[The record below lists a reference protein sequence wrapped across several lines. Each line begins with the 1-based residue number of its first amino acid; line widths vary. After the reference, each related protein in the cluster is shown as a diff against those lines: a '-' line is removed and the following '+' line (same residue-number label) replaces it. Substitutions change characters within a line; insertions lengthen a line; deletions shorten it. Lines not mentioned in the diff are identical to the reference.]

1 VPDCWHPREP
11 IVGCATIGAALA
23 RSKTFDRPM
32 TALLSTAF
40 AAGMVATVNPCG
52 FAMLPAYL
60 GFFLGEERKVD
71 RTGVVALSV
80 ASGFLVVFTV
90 AGALISFGLRA
101 VVGAIPWLALAVG
114 VGLVIVGVAQLAGR
128 RLLPTVPGVSRAR
141 KSGSV
146 GGMFVFGVSYAIA
159 SLSCTLPIFLS
170 LVGGIVSADSLTTSV
185 LAFAAYGAGMATAVT
200 GVTFVVA
207 SGKKGLMARIRLLAR
222 HLDTI
227 SGVVMTAAGA
237 FIVWYW
243 ATVLSGDGVSL
254 GATGMVRW
262 IDRTSAT
269 VTGFLGRNAGAAAVV
284 VVAIGFFAWWSSH
297 TDDGEKVALPTDRET
312 SEPPRS

>member
-1 VPDCWHPREP
+1 
-11 IVGCATIGAALA
+11 
-23 RSKTFDRPM
+23 M
-32 TALLSTAF
+32 TALISTAF

-60 GFFLGEERKVD
+60 GFFLGADEDRTAE

-80 ASGFLVVFTV
+80 AAGFLVVFTV
-90 AGALISFGLRA
+90 SGTLISIGLRA
-101 VVGAIPWLALAVG
+101 VVDVIPWAALAVG
-114 VGLVIVGVAQLAGR
+114 IGLVIAGIAQLAGR
-128 RLLPTVPGVSRAR
+128 RLLPGVPGFTRAR

-170 LVGGIVSADSLTTSV
+170 LVGGIVSADSLATSV
-185 LAFAAYGAGMATAVT
+185 LGFAAYGAGMATAVT
-200 GVTFVVA
+200 GVTLVVA
-207 SGKKGLMARIRLLAR
+207 GGKSTLLTRIRRLSR

-227 SGVVMTAAGA
+227 SGVVMTVAGG

-243 ATVLSGDGVSL
+243 ATVLSGEGIAL
-254 GATGMVRW
+254 GSTGLVRW

-269 VTGFLGRNAGAAAVV
+269 VTGFLGRNAGPVALVV
-284 VVAIGFFAWWSSH
+284 VLLAILGWQSSRRSSLASP
-297 TDDGEKVALPTDRET
+297 DDAL
-312 SEPPRS
+312 

>member
-1 VPDCWHPREP
+1 
-11 IVGCATIGAALA
+11 
-23 RSKTFDRPM
+23 M

-60 GFFLGEERKVD
+60 GFFLGDGTERKTE

-90 AGALISFGLRA
+90 SGALISFGLRS
-101 VVGAIPWLALAVG
+101 VVDAIPWLALAVG
-114 VGLVIVGVAQLAGR
+114 VGLIVVGVAQLLGR
-128 RLLPTVPGVSRAR
+128 RLLPTVPGISRAR

-146 GGMFVFGVSYAIA
+146 GGMFVFGVSYAVA

-170 LVGGIVSADSLTTSV
+170 LVGGIVSADSLGTSV

-207 SGKKGLMARIRLLAR
+207 GGKKTLMARIRRLAR

-227 SGVVMTAAGA
+227 SGVVMTVAGA

-243 ATVLSGDGVSL
+243 ATVLSGGGIAL
-254 GATGMVRW
+254 GSTGLVRW

-269 VTGFLGRNAGAAAVV
+269 VTGFLGNNAGLVAVV
-284 VVAIGFFAWWSSH
+284 IIAVAVLGWQWNR
-297 TDDGEKVALPTDRET
+297 DENVASPTEREAPEH
-312 SEPPRS
+312 SDS

>member
-1 VPDCWHPREP
+1 
-11 IVGCATIGAALA
+11 
-23 RSKTFDRPM
+23 M

-60 GFFLGEERKVD
+60 GFFLGEERKAD
-71 RTGVVALSV
+71 RTGLVALSV

-90 AGALISFGLRA
+90 AGTLISLGLRA
-101 VVGAIPWLALAVG
+101 VVGAIPWMALAVG

-128 RLLPTVPGVSRAR
+128 RLLPTVPGISRAR
-141 KSGSV
+141 KSGSA
-146 GGMFVFGVSYAIA
+146 GGMFVFGVSYAVA

-207 SGKKGLMARIRLLAR
+207 GGKKGLMSRIRRLAR

-227 SGVVMTAAGA
+227 SGIVMTAAGA

-243 ATVLSGDGVSL
+243 ATVLSGEGVAL
-254 GATGMVRW
+254 GGTGLVRW
-262 IDRTSAT
+262 IDRTSAS

-284 VVAIGFFAWWSSH
+284 VIAIAFFAWWSRS
-297 TDDGEKVALPTDRET
+297 DDGEKVVSPTDRET

>member
-1 VPDCWHPREP
+1 
-11 IVGCATIGAALA
+11 
-23 RSKTFDRPM
+23 M

-60 GFFLGEERKVD
+60 GFFLGDGTERRVE

-90 AGALISFGLRA
+90 SGALISFGLRA
-101 VVGAIPWLALAVG
+101 VVDAIPWLALAVG
-114 VGLVIVGVAQLAGR
+114 LGLIVVGIAQLLGR

-141 KSGSV
+141 KSGSF

-170 LVGGIVSADSLTTSV
+170 LVGGIVSADSLATSV
-185 LAFAAYGAGMATAVT
+185 LAFTAYGAGMATAVT

-207 SGKKGLMARIRLLAR
+207 GGKRTVMVKIRRLAR

-227 SGVVMTAAGA
+227 SGVVMTVAGV

-243 ATVLSGDGVSL
+243 ATVLSGGGAAL
-254 GATGMVRW
+254 GSTGLVRW
-262 IDRTSAT
+262 IDRTSASI
-269 VTGFLGRNAGAAAVV
+269 TGFLGDNVGLVAVV
-284 VVAIGFFAWWSSH
+284 IVAIAVLGWLWS
-297 TDDGEKVALPTDRET
+297 TNTNVASPTET
-312 SEPPRS
+312 ENSGKSSG

>member
-1 VPDCWHPREP
+1 
-11 IVGCATIGAALA
+11 
-23 RSKTFDRPM
+23 M

-60 GFFLGEERKVD
+60 GFFLGEGNQRKTE

-80 ASGFLVVFTV
+80 ASGFLVVFTI
-90 AGALISFGLRA
+90 AGALISLGLRA
-101 VVGAIPWLALAVG
+101 VVDAIPWLALAVG
-114 VGLVIVGVAQLAGR
+114 VGLIIVGLAQLAGR

-207 SGKKGLMARIRLLAR
+207 GGKKGLMTRIRRLAR

-243 ATVLSGDGVSL
+243 ATVLSGGGIAL
-254 GATGMVRW
+254 GATGLVRW

-269 VTGFLGRNAGAAAVV
+269 VTGFLGRNAGLAAVV
-284 VVAIGFFAWWSSH
+284 VVAVAFFAWWYSH
-297 TDDGEKVALPTDRET
+297 TEDGGHNDEGEKVASPTDRET

>member
-1 VPDCWHPREP
+1 MGDHRDD
-11 IVGCATIGAALA
+11 LA
-23 RSKTFDRPM
+23 RFETLDRPM

-60 GFFLGEERKVD
+60 GFFLGEDRKVD

-90 AGALISFGLRA
+90 AGVLISLGLRA

-146 GGMFVFGVSYAIA
+146 GGMFVFGVSYAVA

-207 SGKKGLMARIRLLAR
+207 GGKKGLMARIRRLAR

-227 SGVVMTAAGA
+227 SGVVMTAAGS

-243 ATVLSGDGVSL
+243 ATVLSGDGVAL
-254 GATGMVRW
+254 GATGLVRW
-262 IDRTSAT
+262 IDRASAT

-284 VVAIGFFAWWSSH
+284 VIAIAFFAWWSRS
-297 TDDGEKVALPTDRET
+297 DEGEKVALPTDREN
-312 SEPPRS
+312 SERPRSSSVE

>member
-1 VPDCWHPREP
+1 
-11 IVGCATIGAALA
+11 
-23 RSKTFDRPM
+23 
-32 TALLSTAF
+32 
-40 AAGMVATVNPCG
+40 MVATVNPCG

-60 GFFLGEERKVD
+60 GFFLGEGAERKIE
-71 RTGVVALSV
+71 RTGLVALSV
-80 ASGFLVVFTV
+80 ASGFLVVFTLS
-90 AGALISFGLRA
+90 GALIALGLRA

-114 VGLVIVGVAQLAGR
+114 AGLIVVGVVQLTGR
-128 RLLPTVPGVSRAR
+128 RLLPSVPGVSRAR

-170 LVGGIVSADSLTTSV
+170 LVGGIVSADSLGASV
-185 LAFAAYGAGMATAVT
+185 LAFAAYGGGMATAVT
-200 GVTFVVA
+200 GITFLVA
-207 SGKKGLMARIRLLAR
+207 GGNRTLITRLRRFSR

-243 ATVLSGDGVSL
+243 ATVLSGEGIGL
-254 GATGMVRW
+254 GGTGLVRW

-269 VTGFLGRNAGAAAVV
+269 VTGFLGRHAGIVAVAVV
-284 VVAIGFFAWWSSH
+284 GIALAGWLASRERTADSESVAF
-297 TDDGEKVALPTDRET
+297 PTDKET
-312 SEPPRS
+312 SERSGG

>member
-1 VPDCWHPREP
+1 
-11 IVGCATIGAALA
+11 
-23 RSKTFDRPM
+23 M

-60 GFFLGEERKVD
+60 GFFLGDGTERRVE

-80 ASGFLVVFTV
+80 ASGFLVVFTL
-90 AGALISFGLRA
+90 AGALISFGLRT
-101 VVGAIPWLALAVG
+101 VVDTIPWLALAVG
-114 VGLVIVGVAQLAGR
+114 LGLIVVGIAQLLGR

-170 LVGGIVSADSLTTSV
+170 LVGGIVSAEALSTSV
-185 LAFAAYGAGMATAVT
+185 LAFTAYGAGMATAVT

-207 SGKKGLMARIRLLAR
+207 GGKKTVLAKIRRLAR
-222 HLDTI
+222 HMDTI
-227 SGVVMTAAGA
+227 SGVVMTVAGV

-243 ATVLSGDGVSL
+243 ATILSGGGVAL
-254 GATGMVRW
+254 GSTGLVRW
-262 IDRTSAT
+262 IDRTSAS
-269 VTGFLGRNAGAAAVV
+269 VTGFLADNAGLVAVV
-284 VVAIGFFAWWSSH
+284 IGAIAVLGWLWGRSA
-297 TDDGEKVALPTDRET
+297 KVASPTEWEA
-312 SEPPRS
+312 SEHSNG

>member
-1 VPDCWHPREP
+1 M
-11 IVGCATIGAALA
+11 I
-23 RSKTFDRPM
+23 
-32 TALLSTAF
+32 ALLSTAF

-60 GFFLGEERKVD
+60 GFFLGEDRKAD

-90 AGALISFGLRA
+90 AGVLISLGLRA

-114 VGLVIVGVAQLAGR
+114 VGLVIVGVAQLTGR

-146 GGMFVFGVSYAIA
+146 GGMFVFGVSYAVA

-200 GVTFVVA
+200 GVTLVVA
-207 SGKKGLMARIRLLAR
+207 SGKKGLMARIRRLAR

-243 ATVLSGDGVSL
+243 ATVLSGDGVAL
-254 GATGMVRW
+254 GATGLVRW

-284 VVAIGFFAWWSSH
+284 VIAIAFFAWWSRS
-297 TDDGEKVALPTDRET
+297 DDGEKVASPTDRET
-312 SEPPRS
+312 SEPPRG

>member
-1 VPDCWHPREP
+1 
-11 IVGCATIGAALA
+11 
-23 RSKTFDRPM
+23 M

-60 GFFLGEERKVD
+60 GFFLGEERTVD

-90 AGALISFGLRA
+90 AGALISLGLRA

-146 GGMFVFGVSYAIA
+146 GGMFVFGVSYAVA

-207 SGKKGLMARIRLLAR
+207 GGKMGMMARIRRLAR

-227 SGVVMTAAGA
+227 SGVVMTAAGGL
-237 FIVWYW
+237 IVWYW
-243 ATVLSGDGVSL
+243 ATVLSGDGVAL
-254 GATGMVRW
+254 GGTGLVRW
-262 IDRTSAT
+262 IDQTSAT
-269 VTGFLGRNAGAAAVV
+269 ATGFLGRNAGAAAVV
-284 VVAIGFFAWWSSH
+284 VVAIAFVAWWSSH
-297 TDDGEKVALPTDRET
+297 TSDSEKVASPTDRET